1 MKSQAENAYESLNEL
16 FVDLFHEVLE
26 IEECAIR
33 QTTQNALTMT
43 EIHTLVAIGEGKKSM
58 SEVAAMLGVTV
69 STLTIAVNKLVAK
82 DYVVRERDHND
93 RRVVHISL
101 NHRGQ
106 VMVTAHER
114 FHRRMTRS
122 ALEGLS
128 EEEVEVLPRGVIHLK
143 EFFYKELERYAH
155 PQADE

>member
-58 SEVAAMLGVTV
+58 SEVAAML
-69 STLTIAVNKLVAK
+69 
-82 DYVVRERDHND
+82 ERLI
-93 RRVVHISL
+93 R
-101 NHRGQ
+101 
-106 VMVTAHER
+106 
-114 FHRRMTRS
+114 
-122 ALEGLS
+122 
-128 EEEVEVLPRGVIHLK
+128 
-143 EFFYKELERYAH
+143 
-155 PQADE
+155 